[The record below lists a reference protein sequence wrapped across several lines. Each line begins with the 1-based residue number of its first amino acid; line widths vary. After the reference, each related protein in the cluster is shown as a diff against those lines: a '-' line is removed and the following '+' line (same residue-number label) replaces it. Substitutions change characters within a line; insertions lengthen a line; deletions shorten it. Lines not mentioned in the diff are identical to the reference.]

1 MDMVECDGSNS
12 YSSIGSS
19 GGDGGGA
26 AGSHTVIPDHRRE
39 IAHCFA
45 PLVSDVPKPFSFV
58 RQLSLARDFCDTK
71 HWPTVRSRALLFRD
85 YEHSNSSWHEM
96 LFSCTGRLAL
106 DVEGGMFKL
115 VHMESFRHKVHPT
128 SYWQT
133 RALTLLQNMH
143 M

>member
-1 MDMVECDGSNS
+1 MDMVECDGTNSNS
-12 YSSIGSS
+12 SSSSIGSG

-45 PLVSDVPKPFSFV
+45 PLVSDVPKPFS
-58 RQLSLARDFCDTK
+58 
-71 HWPTVRSRALLFRD
+71 
-85 YEHSNSSWHEM
+85 SWHEM

-106 DVEGGMFKL
+106 DAEGGMSKL

-133 RALTLLQNMH
+133 WALTLLQNMH
-143 M
+143 MVY